1 MTTNILIV
9 DDYALF
15 RRSARQML
23 EAGGFVVVGEA
34 ADGASALTAVRELH
48 PEVVLLDVQLPDF
61 DGFEVARRLALE
73 PDAPLVILTS
83 VRDAS
88 DYRSRLREAPAQ
100 GFIAKTDLSQARITA
115 LLGSSP

>member
-1 MTTNILIV
+1 MSTKILIV
-9 DDYALF
+9 DDYTLF

-23 EAGGFVVVGEA
+23 EAGGFIVVGEA
-34 ADGASALTAVRELH
+34 ADGASALAAVRELR

-61 DGFEVARRLALE
+61 DGFEVARRLALQ

-88 DYRSRLREAPAQ
+88 DYRGRLPEAPAQ
-100 GFIAKTDLSQARITA
+100 GFIAKTDLSQASITA
-115 LLGSSP
+115 LLESGP